1 MNPRRI
7 VPAALVVVFLGMSL
21 MQLAPKSLGTLSPG
35 TPRPIDQMFG
45 TNIHLPWDWGVSD
58 SLPLL
63 NQANATWIRSDFWWS
78 ILEPTNDSWGMDI
91 SSREG
96 TVNSLQFLDGFVAN
110 TSTNGTKVLALLS
123 YGTEWACPPFTDERG
138 THYSTYPY
146 NVADFADYARF
157 VVQRWKGN
165 SSMGY
170 YEIYNEPNI
179 NSYWRSNITTVRQF
193 ANLTIAAAQAIKA
206 EDPTAK
212 VIGPGLSGIG
222 LEIPGYESSSS
233 RYPNFL
239 QDWYDAVQTYTGG
252 HFKDLFDGFACHPY
266 GDVNHYYPFLLDLLT
281 QWVDARSAADGKQ
294 YLKLVSETGATA
306 ADLGT
311 DYHIQGQIN
320 AKMMVFSAAYDFD
333 VHIQYEFFDGNTPT
347 LAEIANGKEGLD
359 GERTFGLVESDF
371 ATRKLGYFAYAAV
384 AGTLVNGTL
393 LPGWVNLA
401 LDQRNSITAFAFVTR
416 DHQVA
421 LAYWASTKLLDTF
434 YLTLDTSGAIDA
446 LTLYRPATNYSAEAL
461 SPSGAALALPLSED
475 LHVVTIKNV
484 TTVQAISGVFAPLS
498 YVVYVA
504 PLGLL
509 AIVVVAVR
517 RSNSHISKNHSGS
530 EKPKKL
536 KNKQ

>member
-1 MNPRRI
+1 
-7 VPAALVVVFLGMSL
+7 
-21 MQLAPKSLGTLSPG
+21 
-35 TPRPIDQMFG
+35 MFG

-63 NQANATWIRSDFWWS
+63 EQANATWIRSDFWWTQ
-78 ILEPTNDSWGMDI
+78 IEPANNSWGMDVGY
-91 SSREG
+91 RVQ
-96 TVNSLQFLDGFVAN
+96 TVNSLQFLDWFVGN
-110 TSTNGTKVLALLS
+110 TSAHGMKVLALLS
-123 YGTEWACPPFTDERG
+123 YGTSWACPPFYYEGLPT
-138 THYSTYPY
+138 YNTYPY

-179 NSYWRSNITTVRQF
+179 SPYWRSNLTTVRQF

-222 LEIPGYESSSS
+222 IEIPGYESSSS

-266 GDVNHYYPFLLDLLT
+266 GDVAHYYPFLLDLLT

-294 YLKLVSETGATA
+294 YLKLVSETGATS

-333 VHIQYEFFDGNTPT
+333 VHIQYEFFDGDTPT
-347 LAEIANGKEGLD
+347 PAEVAHGKEGLD

-371 ATRKLGYFAYAAV
+371 ITRKLGYFAYTVV

-393 LPGWVNLA
+393 LPGWINLA

-416 DHQVA
+416 DHQLA

-434 YLTLDTSGAIDA
+434 YVTLDTAGAISTLA
-446 LTLYRPATNYSAEAL
+446 LYRPATNYSVEAI
-461 SPSGAALALPLSED
+461 SNSGTSLALPLSED
-475 LHVVTIKNV
+475 LHIVTIQN
-484 TTVQAISGVFAPLS
+484 TTAVHAILGVFAPLN
-498 YVVYVA
+498 YVIYLG
-504 PLGLL
+504 PLGLIAL
-509 AIVVVAVR
+509 VAIVVIRAKL
-517 RSNSHISKNHSGS
+517 SKIKRKSVV
-530 EKPKKL
+530 
-536 KNKQ
+536 